1 MPIIEFNTWNEDAF
15 NTTKPVPAHTMQP
28 DWWKK
33 GKSNEIVNGN
43 AVTGT
48 IKICPAMRD
57 WLTTGYLIV
66 SQRDIQVRHDKE
78 LMWHRA
84 EVERDSDEKQI
95 ALPSHPK
102 EQLFYGTDHEFNM
115 FPENPNMYDAFKI
128 RCDWCMKLP
137 EGYSMMYLDPF
148 LYNNPDFVAW
158 RGMIDADKGFNM
170 ADENNN
176 IIMYPKHDGDFVI
189 KKGTPLVQ
197 VVPYKREEWTAQYN
211 LKTPQEWFEDTSPTL
226 RTDGKIPNG
235 TKVTTG
241 EGNYKKDAWSQKKP
255 LYKDAEGGCPFG
267 HDNPK
272 KEIQMEMDFKQEQ
285 LKQTD
290 LNWDGQDVS

>member
-1 MPIIEFNTWNEDAF
+1 MPIIEFNTWSEDAF

-33 GKSNEIVNGN
+33 GKLNEFVNGSPI
-43 AVTGT
+43 TGT

-66 SQRDIQVRHDKE
+66 AQRDIQVRHDKD
-78 LMWHRA
+78 LMKHRT
-84 EVERDSDEKQI
+84 EVERDDAEKQV

-148 LYNNPDFVAW
+148 LYSNPDFVAW
-158 RGMIDADKGFNM
+158 RGLIDADKGFNM

-197 VVPYKREEWTAQYN
+197 VVPYKREEWQATYLTYKSNDWTKNRSHITSNRENKTMDEFSRDPATSDEYRKNEMTVGGYRGGNLHSNKGKLYKQENPPPECPYHVSEDSPEIQLELN
-211 LKTPQEWFEDTSPTL
+211 LKD
-226 RTDGKIPNG
+226 D
-235 TKVTTG
+235 
-241 EGNYKKDAWSQKKP
+241 
-255 LYKDAEGGCPFG
+255 
-267 HDNPK
+267 
-272 KEIQMEMDFKQEQ
+272 
-285 LKQTD
+285 
-290 LNWDGQDVS
+290 